1 MEKREFKTDGEL
13 YDESLTRKTKEE
25 AFDLYE
31 KIIGHID
38 KLGFVTI
45 WDVVKDISKFPEPK
59 NWQYAGTH
67 GWTRSSVMH
76 FTIRELK
83 DGRWGV
89 FLGNPHV
96 LLNDNV

>member
-1 MEKREFKTDGEL
+1 MTEKREFKTDGKL

-25 AFDLYE
+25 AFDLYK
-31 KIIGHID
+31 KIVDRINE
-38 KLGFVTI
+38 LGFVTI

-89 FLGNPHV
+89 YLGNPHV
-96 LLNDNV
+96 LLNDV